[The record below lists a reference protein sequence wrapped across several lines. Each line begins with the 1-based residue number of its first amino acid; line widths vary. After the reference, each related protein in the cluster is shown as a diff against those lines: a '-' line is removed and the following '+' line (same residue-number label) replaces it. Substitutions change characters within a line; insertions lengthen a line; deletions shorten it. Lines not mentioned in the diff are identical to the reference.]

1 MAGTLLTGPAG
12 SGKTQEA
19 RRLLN
24 AAAGPMVAADFQS
37 LYAALLL
44 LERDPETGR
53 YPERLA
59 SQAAY
64 MMPLTEAI
72 RQTVIT
78 FAVDREID
86 LVVTNSDGSPGRR
99 QYLLSRLESGGE
111 TILDPGVD
119 VVRRRLAVNGVLS
132 QQCELAID
140 RYYGR
145 L

>member
-12 SGKTQEA
+12 SGKTQAA

-37 LYAALLL
+37 ILAALIL
-44 LERDPETGR
+44 LERRPNGR
-53 YPERLA
+53 YPERNPL
-59 SQAAY
+59 QDPWLL
-64 MMPLTEAI
+64 PLTEAI

-78 FAVDREID
+78 FATEREID
-86 LVVTNSDGSPGRR
+86 LVVTNSDGSPARR

-111 TILDPGVD
+111 TILDPGLD

-132 QQCELAID
+132 QQCELAIQ
-140 RYYGR
+140 RYYSR